1 MARADAGGRVH
12 ACVGPM
18 SSSHVGCGA
27 PLLDL
32 VR

>member
-1 MARADAGGRVH
+1 MARADGSGGVH

-27 PLLDL
+27 LSSDL
-32 VR
+32 M